1 MDSTPPVPADGGPAR
16 LEVDVDK
23 IEDLPTLPAVY
34 AQVAS
39 LFEDADVDAGD
50 LAKVIETD
58 PSITLKLLKF

>member
-1 MDSTPPVPADGGPAR
+1 MPADGGPAK

-23 IEDLPTLPAVY
+23 IKDLPTLPAVY

>member
-1 MDSTPPVPADGGPAR
+1 MPADGGLAK

-23 IEDLPTLPAVY
+23 IEDLLTLPAVY

-58 PSITLKLLKF
+58 PSITLKLLKL